1 MRKRSMGL
9 MLVVGGLLL
18 AGTGHAQTWAAPV
31 TISHD
36 GSFAFDS
43 CSLPSETLYVEYGTF
58 SFYAP
63 VAVCRIVTPV
73 IGRPPLIH
81 SWSLTMQPFG
91 WDASLWVCRQRV
103 GNQLNNCEDGSDNW
117 GINVPEPATVPAAW
131 GTHWIVVTGNIE
143 DSFPMCGQFVL
154 NAHRN

>member
-1 MRKRSMGL
+1 MRERSMGL
-9 MLVVGGLLL
+9 LLLAGLLL
-18 AGTGHAQTWAAPV
+18 AGTSHAQTWAAPV

-36 GSFAFDS
+36 ESLAFDT
-43 CSLPSETLYVEYGTF
+43 CALPSETLYIEYGTF
-58 SFYAP
+58 SIYAP
-63 VAVCRIVTPV
+63 VAVYRIMTPFV
-73 IGRPPLIH
+73 GRPPAIH

-91 WDASLWVCRQRV
+91 WDASLWVCRQRT

-117 GINVPEPATVPAAW
+117 GTNVPEPATVPAAW

-143 DSFPMCGQFVL
+143 NSYPYCGQFVL